1 MKCTRRGADWTKRF
15 PAIVDAARK
24 IKAACNRGIELSA
37 SSAESFAKAALSPN
51 KKTDEK
57 IELVAKAMIEL
68 AKTIGTME
76 RDISR
81 IKNAVNAIRPEA

>member
-1 MKCTRRGADWTKRF
+1 M
-15 PAIVDAARK
+15 
-24 IKAACNRGIELSA
+24 ELSA

-51 KKTDEK
+51 KTTDEK

-76 RDISR
+76 CDISR
-81 IKNAVNAIRPEA
+81 IKNGVNAIRPEA

>member
-1 MKCTRRGADWTKRF
+1 M
-15 PAIVDAARK
+15 
-24 IKAACNRGIELSA
+24 ELSA

-51 KKTDEK
+51 KTIDEK

-81 IKNAVNAIRPEA
+81 IKNGVNAIRPEADGRGRRELGVTGCRASWSSVGSRA